1 MINWIA
7 LSAEGVDVKRRAR
20 RMDAAPDRRQPDPP
34 GGQEREHPVSASFRS
49 NAKTI
54 LQSLRELFHA
64 ICIKKHFFPT
74 GEIFRK
80 KSLSSPLTIHEI
92 SPIIN
97 RTIDYVNSAEE

>member
-1 MINWIA
+1 MIYWIA

-54 LQSLRELFHA
+54 LQSLQELFHA

-80 KSLSSPLTIHEI
+80 KAFP
-92 SPIIN
+92 PP
-97 RTIDYVNSAEE
+97 